1 MTALAV
7 EPQNP
12 AASTRLG
19 EIISDQEQKC
29 THLNSELNF

>member
-19 EIISDQEQKC
+19 EIISDQEQFNK
-29 THLNSELNF
+29 NVRI